1 MKTYR
6 IRYLP
11 ICFTPG
17 EVVRDILVQAE
28 NETKALLKI
37 PEMYSAHFVEEAAEE
52 CELEVIPG
60 KS

>member
-17 EVVRDILVQAE
+17 EVVRDILVTAE
-28 NETKALLKI
+28 NEAKALLQI
-37 PEMYSAHFVEEAAEE
+37 LEMYSAYFIEEAEE
-52 CELEVIPG
+52 
-60 KS
+60 

>member
-11 ICFTPG
+11 ICFTPE

-28 NETKALLKI
+28 NEAKALLQI
-37 PEMYSAHFVEEAAEE
+37 QEMYSAHFIEEAA
-52 CELEVIPG
+52 
-60 KS
+60 